1 MAEQDT
7 LAALRAENE
16 RLIGLLEAHGIQW
29 RQPTESVPPATE
41 RETPGLSTREKVAL
55 FRRLFRGRDDV
66 FPVRWENKTG
76 SKSGYTPAC
85 ANEWRAGLC
94 EKPRIK
100 CADCGHRVLIPL
112 TDTVIYNHL
121 AGKHTIGIYPMLE
134 DDTCHFLAA
143 DFDKA
148 DWRADAVAFAQ
159 SCEDLGVPVALEISR
174 SGQGAHAWIFFDGRV
189 PAHEARRLGT
199 TLISHTCARTR
210 QLALTSYDRLF
221 PNQDRLPKGGFGN
234 LIALPLQKQPRENQC
249 SLFVDN
255 DWRAYPD
262 QLAFLASIR
271 LMAPQDI
278 EPTILRGGGGVHP
291 LDIAFIDEE
300 DQAEPWKRPEPT
312 GQSASNTDAQAH
324 HHDVGR
330 PRLFREG
337 TTAAAA
343 G

>member
-1 MAEQDT
+1 MAGSMAERDT

-29 RQPTESVPPATE
+29 RQPTESVPPASE

-94 EKPRIK
+94 DKPRIK

-112 TDTVIYNHL
+112 TDSVIYDHL
-121 AGKHTIGIYPMLE
+121 AGKHTIGIYPLLE
-134 DDTCHFLAA
+134 DDTCHFLAV

-199 TLISHTCARTR
+199 RARSR
-210 QLALTSYDRLF
+210 SYRRYRSPADR
-221 PNQDRLPKGGFGN
+221 
-234 LIALPLQKQPRENQC
+234 
-249 SLFVDN
+249 
-255 DWRAYPD
+255 
-262 QLAFLASIR
+262 
-271 LMAPQDI
+271 
-278 EPTILRGGGGVHP
+278 
-291 LDIAFIDEE
+291 
-300 DQAEPWKRPEPT
+300 RPC
-312 GQSASNTDAQAH
+312 
-324 HHDVGR
+324 R
-330 PRLFREG
+330 
-337 TTAAAA
+337 
-343 G
+343 